1 MGLEAAIDG
10 LRTAASTMA
19 DLARTYTDPPESI
32 SEFPAVIAYSRDG
45 QMEAQSAG
53 LDKALHTIV
62 VEVHES
68 RQVLPDAVDRAK
80 RWPDRFMAALR
91 ADETLGGSVTAIV
104 WPVTYRSGPLV
115 YGKETHYGVQFRV
128 TVKVMS

>member
-1 MGLEAAIDG
+1 MSLEAAIDG
-10 LRTAASTMA
+10 LRTAVATMA
-19 DLARTYTDPPESI
+19 DLTRAYTDPPESM
-32 SEFPAVIAYSRDG
+32 SEFPAVIVYSRSG
-45 QMEAQSAG
+45 KMEALSAG
-53 LDKALHTIV
+53 LNKSLHTIV

-80 RWPDRFMAALR
+80 RWPDRLMAALR

-104 WPVTYRSGPLV
+104 WPVTYRSAPLV
-115 YGKETHYGVQFRV
+115 YGNETHFGVQFLV